1 MRAERTLYMRH
12 SAGNP
17 KTRGKGYSAGISAP
31 FITASF
37 FFLYFRGKKEEKGR
51 YKNFT
56 RLLVFSV
63 THGS

>member
-17 KTRGKGYSAGISAP
+17 KTGGKGNSAGISAP

-37 FFLYFRGKKEEKGR
+37 FFLYIRDKKEERGK
-51 YKNFT
+51 
-56 RLLVFSV
+56 V
-63 THGS
+63 

>member
-37 FFLYFRGKKEEKGR
+37 FFLYIRGKKEEREGIKILQD
-51 YKNFT
+51 YWSF
-56 RLLVFSV
+56 L
-63 THGS
+63 